1 MAVVNLHTRKIDA
14 TASEVG
20 AALGSL
26 GSDTDKLWPRDRWP
40 PIQFDRALGVGADGG
55 HGPIRYQ
62 VELYVPGQLIR
73 FRFTSPRGFDGFHE
87 YTVQPVS
94 EHTAGLRR
102 LLVMRL
108 HGLARLTWPLAIRW
122 LHDAAIEDS
131 LDHAERAFA
140 TTIHKSAR
148 WSGVVR
154 LLRAVSLNADRKR
167 QK

>member
-26 GSDTDKLWPRDRWP
+26 GSDTDKLWPR
-40 PIQFDRALGVGADGG
+40 
-55 HGPIRYQ
+55 H
-62 VELYVPGQLIR
+62 
-73 FRFTSPRGFDGFHE
+73 
-87 YTVQPVS
+87 
-94 EHTAGLRR
+94 

-131 LDHAERAFA
+131 LNHAERAFA

-148 WSGVVR
+148 WSGVAR
-154 LLRAVSLNADRKR
+154 LLRAVSLNADRKS